1 MTGCHPR
8 LLSQRSTTVLPMYKW
23 CPRNEVNR
31 LKKRTHSH
39 IHSIWWH
46 KKGKGGGGGEIQ
58 AISWWNFCTP
68 SPSSRSGQSLK
79 STSGNR
85 RSSKNCKVRGKS
97 GVVKLYLRQASLH
110 GQDLCTTKRRH
121 LRATALRERHSHF
134 CAQRPSH
141 FHFHQRAQ

>member
-1 MTGCHPR
+1 MPPEAFIPALDHCGSDVQMMS
-8 LLSQRSTTVLPMYKW
+8 SQRSKPTQKTYPQSYPLDLMTQ
-23 CPRNEVNR
+23 
-31 LKKRTHSH
+31 KRE
-39 IHSIWWH
+39 
-46 KKGKGGGGGEIQ
+46 GRGGGEIQ